1 VVPFQLF
8 SYEEQDEYGHS
19 VYIQCNST
27 QIDDSQQSSSVSNF
41 FFLFTIVPWCL
52 FALFIFRDFARKA
65 FGARQIDLSCGSGK
79 RRTKIKLGL
88 AIAKDVSIPKL
99 FIKCTPENEDDKQT
113 IIVYDDLGN
122 HIGKYGKFDIKVN
135 QRQLRNA
142 KSIHIGIA
150 SDDALRGE
158 QIAKLSYAKLVFPSS
173 SEKNDS
179 SVRVKDAIIYDPIE
193 LVNNIPVKL
202 QLEEGSK
209 ASGYFDGLY
218 NSTAFASFNW
228 CRKVEEILVAMIVG
242 FIYVRRI
249 AFSSQS
255 GNQEVVGLFGGAV
268 KVDTLSIGY
277 YHRIQDPW
285 DTDVIL
291 LVTEAVLG
299 GFLAGY
305 IASLI
310 TRYFH
315 GLVLWIRPPV
325 DISIETKCYTKKVFT
340 KKRAGPKKKEV
351 INEMFLLQN
360 NPDMCIESYGRM
372 LGKLNKQGEMSET
385 NYDWEI
391 HTHGDIVEYVQIQNG
406 SSDGNQGSVYT
417 TVYDDLADFDDFGEL
432 EEEETNGINK
442 AIRRMTVKISKESIK
457 TPDGGQTDPEA
468 GDNNGNEINTST
480 NTGKQ
485 SKVDVVKETPAI
497 SAGRDPRVGKGFGF
511 VSYFWIIVSL
521 VLSGATIAVLNGY
534 LYKLLQT
541 PKVDEETDLHMG
553 GLLVS
558 IWSCQ
563 IICSLFLSTA
573 LDDFVFRV

>member
-1 VVPFQLF
+1 VVPFQLL

-19 VYIQCNST
+19 VYITCDST

-52 FALFIFRDFARKA
+52 FALFIFRDFAKKA

-79 RRTKIKLGL
+79 RRTIIKLGL
-88 AIAKDVSIPKL
+88 AIAKDVSMPKL
-99 FIKCTPENEDDKQT
+99 FVKCIPENEDDKQT
-113 IIVYDDLGN
+113 IIIYDDLGD

-135 QRQLRNA
+135 QRQLRSA
-142 KSIHIGIA
+142 KAIYVGIS
-150 SDDALRGE
+150 SDEALRGE
-158 QIAKLSYAKLVFPSS
+158 QIATLSYAKIVFPSA

-179 SVRVKDAIIYDPIE
+179 SVLVKDAIIYDPIE

-202 QLEEGSK
+202 QLEDGTKSSE
-209 ASGYFDGLY
+209 YFDELY
-218 NSTAFASFNW
+218 NSTSFASFNW

-242 FIYVRRI
+242 FIYVGRI

-299 GFLAGY
+299 GCLAGY
-305 IASLI
+305 VASLA
-310 TRYFH
+310 TRYLH
-315 GLVLWIRPPV
+315 GLILLIRPPV
-325 DISIETKCYTKKVFT
+325 NISVETKCYTKKIFT
-340 KKRAGPKKKEV
+340 KKRAGPKRKE
-351 INEMFLLQN
+351 IIDEMFLLQN

-372 LGKLNKQGEMSET
+372 LGKLNKQGQMSET

-391 HTHGDIVEYVQIQNG
+391 HSHGELVEYIQIQNG
-406 SSDGNQGSVYT
+406 SSEGNQGSVYT
-417 TVYDDLADFDDFGEL
+417 TVYDDLADFEDFGKL
-432 EEEETNGINK
+432 EEEDDNGINK
-442 AIRRMTVKISKESIK
+442 AIRRMTVKNSKENIK
-457 TPDGGQTDPEA
+457 ASGDGKLDPEA
-468 GDNNGNEINTST
+468 GDNNGNTK
-480 NTGKQ
+480 TGKQ
-485 SKVDVVKETPAI
+485 STVDVVKETPAI

-521 VLSGATIAVLNGY
+521 VISGATIAGLNGF
-534 LYKLLQT
+534 LYTLLQT
-541 PKVDEETDLHMG
+541 PKIDVETDLHMG

>member
-1 VVPFQLF
+1 VVPFQLH
-8 SYEEQDEYGHS
+8 SYEEHDKYGHS

-52 FALFIFRDFARKA
+52 FALFIIRDFARKA

-79 RRTKIKLGL
+79 KRTKIKLGL
-88 AIAKDVSIPKL
+88 AIAKDVSSPKL
-99 FIKCTPENEDDKQT
+99 FIKCTPKNEDDKQT
-113 IIVYDDLGN
+113 IIMYDDLGD
-122 HIGKYGKFDIKVN
+122 HIGKYGKLDIKVN
-135 QRQLRNA
+135 QRQLRSA
-142 KSIHIGIA
+142 KAIHIGIS
-150 SDDALRGE
+150 SDEALRGE
-158 QIAKLSYAKLVFPSS
+158 QIATLSYAKIVFPAT

-193 LVNNIPVKL
+193 FVNNIPVKL
-202 QLEEGSK
+202 QLEEGTKS
-209 ASGYFDGLY
+209 SLFFDELY
-218 NSTAFASFNW
+218 NSTSFASFNW
-228 CRKVEEILVAMIVG
+228 SRKVEEIFVAMIVG
-242 FIYVRRI
+242 FIYVGRI

-268 KVDTLSIGY
+268 KVDTIAVGY

-285 DTDVIL
+285 DSDVIL
-291 LVTEAVLG
+291 IVTEAVLG
-299 GFLAGY
+299 GLLAGY
-305 IASLI
+305 VVSLA
-310 TRYFH
+310 TRYLH
-315 GLVLWIRPPV
+315 GLILWIRPPV
-325 DISIETKCYTKKVFT
+325 NISIETKCYTKKVFT
-340 KKRAGPKKKEV
+340 KKRAGPKKKE
-351 INEMFLLQN
+351 IIEEMFLLQN
-360 NPDMCIESYGRM
+360 NPDMCIESCGRM

-391 HTHGDIVEYVQIQNG
+391 KSYGDLFEYIQIQNG
-406 SSDGNQGSVYT
+406 SSEGKQRAVYK

-432 EEEETNGINK
+432 EEEDDNGINK
-442 AIRRMTVKISKESIK
+442 AIRRMTVKSSKESIK
-457 TPDGGQTDPEA
+457 TPVSSKADPEV
-468 GDNNGNEINTST
+468 GDNNGNEINT
-480 NTGKQ
+480 NAGKQ

-511 VSYFWIIVSL
+511 VSYFWIIISL
-521 VLSGATIAVLNGY
+521 VLSGATIAGLNGY

-563 IICSLFLSTA
+563 IICSLFLSSA